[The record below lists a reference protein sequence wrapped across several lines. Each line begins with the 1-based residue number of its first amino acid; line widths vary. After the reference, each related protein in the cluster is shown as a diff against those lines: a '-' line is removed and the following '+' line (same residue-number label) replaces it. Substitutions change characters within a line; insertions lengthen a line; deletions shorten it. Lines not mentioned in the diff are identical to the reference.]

1 MTSFPLELTSSQ
13 KESLENIAND
23 IKQFDWEVGE
33 YIFHDFIEYFQ
44 LPQIIRVSQPWD
56 TNLIKNDILYL
67 QSMYDRHLIL
77 SKSLVSDERTFVLP
91 DWFQGQ
97 CRVLSTNPVYKSR
110 WWQFTNAMELLR
122 FEMPR
127 EHIRL
132 LRDTSALL
140 LLPTNQTIPVLLKEN
155 TEITLKRI
163 EKSTTITD
171 GKEMFVL
178 GDKND
183 QEFLLDPT
191 ITNDSFHFATKILDD
206 EFDKSYH
213 KNTSENLFTLPEII
227 IRYELPLD
235 IEIVTLADTIPIENF
250 PTQLRLEKYSI
261 AKSIIAVS
269 IGDVDQP
276 RIFEL
281 SSLTQFSLQCVTCL
295 TTGLPRD
302 ANIDG
307 AVRTFDENA
316 YRQYEAVRERLVN
329 LLEDACIQYM
339 RTPFIGTQ
347 EEVDCIGEVY
357 DIGIQLKKD
366 EKNQTYTVIGDAES
380 SSSSNDNETNNSGP
394 SINKHPTRFTV
405 HLPVDFNSPYS
416 SVMEV
421 TGEEEEE
428 DREARSA
435 TPTPTAAATTTG

>member
-1 MTSFPLELTSSQ
+1 MTLFPLDLTESQ
-13 KESLENIAND
+13 KETLVTIAD
-23 IKQFDWEVGE
+23 EIKQFDWEVGE
-33 YIFHDFIEYFQ
+33 YLFHDFIEYFQ

-56 TNLIKNDILYL
+56 TNLVKNDILYL

-77 SKSLVSDERTFVLP
+77 SKSLLSDERTFILP

-97 CRVLSTNPVYKSR
+97 CRVLSSNPTYKSR

-155 TEITLKRI
+155 TEVTLKRI
-163 EKSTTITD
+163 EKSTTITN

-191 ITNDSFHFATKILDD
+191 QATDSFHFATKILDD

-235 IEIVTLADTIPIENF
+235 IEIVSLADTIPIENF

-269 IGDVDQP
+269 IGDPNQP
-276 RIFEL
+276 RILEL

-302 ANIDG
+302 STVDG
-307 AVRTFDENA
+307 TTRVFDENA
-316 YRQYEAVRERLVN
+316 YRQYESVREKLVQ
-329 LLEDACIQYM
+329 LLEDASIQYM
-339 RTPFIGTQ
+339 RTPFVGEK
-347 EEVDCIGEVY
+347 EEVDCIAEVY
-357 DIGIQLKKD
+357 NIGMQLKRE
-366 EKNQTYTVIGDAES
+366 EKNQTYTVIGDADS
-380 SSSSNDNETNNSGP
+380 TTNDSNNGQP
-394 SINKHPTRFTV
+394 SINNHPTRFTV

-416 SVMEV
+416 SIMEV
-421 TGEEEEE
+421 SEEEE
-428 DREARSA
+428 DDHEVQPPAA
-435 TPTPTAAATTTG
+435 AAATT